1 MGGCGVGAPLL
12 LGSTAL
18 PCGFPGSAGSGA
30 ECRAACRPLLSVSF
44 LAVVG
49 QGGMSVNETR
59 GDLGSASLQNC
70 LRSEAVPLGNVLAEG
85 NNGKPRVWGS

>member
-49 QGGMSVNETR
+49 QGEIWVLQVCR
-59 GDLGSASLQNC
+59 IALGVKLS
-70 LRSEAVPLGNVLAEG
+70 P
-85 NNGKPRVWGS
+85 